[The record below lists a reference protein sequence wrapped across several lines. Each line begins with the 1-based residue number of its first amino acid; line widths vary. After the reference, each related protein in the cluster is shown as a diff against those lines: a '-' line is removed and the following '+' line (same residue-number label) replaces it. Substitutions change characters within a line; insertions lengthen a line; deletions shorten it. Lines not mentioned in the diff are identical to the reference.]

1 MSANNLR
8 QSDIGVQ
15 NNLYHN
21 AEKIRVD
28 VIIPTLNEEKSIGQI
43 IKRCQPYCDR
53 VIVIDGG
60 SDDNTIKIAE
70 NMNAT
75 VIHQNSKGKGGALR
89 EAFHFANGEIIVM
102 LDGDGSMKP
111 EEIPTFLKRIYSGA
125 DFVKGSRF
133 QLKGGSTDISIL
145 HRFGNALFVI
155 LVNLIWKSNYTDLCY
170 GYIALKKHTAKKL
183 SKTLR
188 SRGFNIEAEMIIKTK
203 KLGLRI
209 DEVPSFELKRL
220 YGKSKLRTFRDG
232 MQILVTILRE
242 SFS

>member
-1 MSANNLR
+1 MSTNGLR
-8 QSDIGVQ
+8 QSDLGARA
-15 NNLYHN
+15 HN
-21 AEKIRVD
+21 AEKIKVD
-28 VIIPTLNEEKSIGQI
+28 VIIPTLNEGKTIGQI
-43 IKRCQPYCDR
+43 IKRCYPFCDR

-70 NMNAT
+70 DMNAV
-75 VIHQNSKGKGGALR
+75 VIRQNSKGKGGALR
-89 EAFHFANGEIIVM
+89 EAFHFATGDIIVM

-133 QLKGGSTDISIL
+133 QLKGGSTDLSVL
-145 HRFGNALFVI
+145 HRFGNSLFVI
-155 LVNLIWKSNYTDLCY
+155 LVNLILKSNYTDLCY
-170 GYIALKKHTAKKL
+170 GYIALRKHTVKKL

-188 SRGFNIEAEMIIKTK
+188 SRGFNIEAEMVIKAN
-203 KLGLRI
+203 KLGLRVV
-209 DEVPSFELKRL
+209 EVPSFELKRL

-232 MQILVTILRE
+232 TQILMTILRE